1 MIVELEKV
9 EALAK
14 EAQGFPS
21 TSKGKQKMVQIN
33 NDAQTPSSNNGCEP
47 YATAEEVEYNYD
59 YWNALITKEYGIG
72 VDVQSLDVGETSNY
86 VRPPTDAQEER
97 QNFNIETVVQESSGH
112 DDGQHTKSHDHLA
125 IQSSLANIYNDI
137 LEGDSLSAPDC
148 EPCFGDQLLQSE
160 DMESRVFDP
169 ANDAIYIGR
178 VFRNKV
184 DMQTAVAIYAI
195 KRVFNYKQVKSD
207 KERVIMKCV
216 DDNCHWRVYGHV
228 VTQGSENIQ
237 IRTAR
242 LTHTCSV
249 QTRSQ
254 FSQNAT
260 SKVVAQVLRSKYTN
274 GKPGPRAVDIPAIV
288 LDEMHVSIS
297 YMKGWH
303 AKEKAI
309 TQARGTEEGSYN
321 LLMRYLEV
329 LKATNEGTLT
339 DVVCTKS
346 GEAKDKFKYLFF
358 ALGACIK
365 SVDCMRK
372 VLIVDATAIKAKF
385 KGTLITASFQD
396 GNFQIMPVAF
406 GVVDRE
412 NDRSWSWFFCRLAT
426 IVPDA
431 EDLVIVSDR
440 HNSIYSA
447 IRGVYSLAKHG
458 ACAVHLTRNVKA
470 RFRKQKGLTLLV
482 SQAAFAYTVAEFQKK
497 FKEIEARSPL
507 CATYLKG
514 IGISHWT
521 RAYFQG
527 KRYNIM
533 SSNVAECL
541 NAALANALEL
551 PIVTMVD
558 AIRMMIMRWFYERRT
573 KSYNHAGTVTPE
585 VEKMLVK
592 NLADSAGLSV
602 FPATNSIFQ
611 INSGEGDPFSVD
623 LERGSCTCRV
633 FDTLGIPC
641 RHAMAAA
648 RVSGIPVHAMVDDLY
663 KTKNWQNAY
672 SNVVMP
678 VPNAAET
685 DATNSNEN
693 YDMLPP
699 VSKQPAGRPR
709 KRRIPSAGENMPSKI
724 RGKRTCSRC
733 GGEGHNRATCTYGI
747 P

>member
-1 MIVELEKV
+1 MNLFVTFEPRREMQRLKNGGCINIHEGNIIRLSDSSPSFSSASLSESGKGSDNRTRDDARYAANDDVQEENQIVQYVYPTQDLPRDRCGVIDLNNIYGTDMIVELEKV

-97 QNFNIETVVQESSGH
+97 QIFNIETVVQESSGH

-288 LDEMHVSIS
+288 L
-297 YMKGWH
+297 G
-303 AKEKAI
+303 
-309 TQARGTEEGSYN
+309 
-321 LLMRYLEV
+321 
-329 LKATNEGTLT
+329 
-339 DVVCTKS
+339 
-346 GEAKDKFKYLFF
+346 
-358 ALGACIK
+358 
-365 SVDCMRK
+365 
-372 VLIVDATAIKAKF
+372 
-385 KGTLITASFQD
+385 
-396 GNFQIMPVAF
+396 
-406 GVVDRE
+406 
-412 NDRSWSWFFCRLAT
+412 
-426 IVPDA
+426 
-431 EDLVIVSDR
+431 
-440 HNSIYSA
+440 
-447 IRGVYSLAKHG
+447 
-458 ACAVHLTRNVKA
+458 
-470 RFRKQKGLTLLV
+470 
-482 SQAAFAYTVAEFQKK
+482 
-497 FKEIEARSPL
+497 
-507 CATYLKG
+507 
-514 IGISHWT
+514 
-521 RAYFQG
+521 
-527 KRYNIM
+527 
-533 SSNVAECL
+533 
-541 NAALANALEL
+541 
-551 PIVTMVD
+551 
-558 AIRMMIMRWFYERRT
+558 
-573 KSYNHAGTVTPE
+573 
-585 VEKMLVK
+585 
-592 NLADSAGLSV
+592 
-602 FPATNSIFQ
+602 
-611 INSGEGDPFSVD
+611 
-623 LERGSCTCRV
+623 
-633 FDTLGIPC
+633 
-641 RHAMAAA
+641 
-648 RVSGIPVHAMVDDLY
+648 
-663 KTKNWQNAY
+663 
-672 SNVVMP
+672 
-678 VPNAAET
+678 
-685 DATNSNEN
+685 
-693 YDMLPP
+693 
-699 VSKQPAGRPR
+699 
-709 KRRIPSAGENMPSKI
+709 
-724 RGKRTCSRC
+724 
-733 GGEGHNRATCTYGI
+733 
-747 P
+747 